1 VSPNGFDENYQ
12 PIFHEFYF
20 PCDKDDICIKL
31 LGDWKGGKQN
41 KSNMSQL
48 LKRNSFQQIPKKYIP
63 ILVLIIILG
72 GHVPGQ

>member
-1 VSPNGFDENYQ
+1 MFAHHYTNLKCKHG
-12 PIFHEFYF
+12 
-20 PCDKDDICIKL
+20 KDDICIKL

-48 LKRNSFQQIPKKYIP
+48 LKHNSFQQIPKIYIP